1 MLALIR
7 VLSLVTYRIAQISIL
22 GTLAVVTGEVVA
34 RYIFN
39 SPTQS
44 SLEITEYFLVAMG
57 FLPLAMIYRRGGHV
71 SVELLIDL
79 MPVHFK
85 KACNKASALIT
96 ATFSFLVF
104 WFGMGMT
111 MHAFESQ
118 TASSSLMAF
127 PMWIAYLPIPLGF
140 LALGCQSALDLLASD
155 LASEG
160 EQ

>member
-71 SVELLIDL
+71 SVDLLIDL
-79 MPVHFK
+79 MPSHLK
-85 KACNKASALIT
+85 RACNKASAVIT
-96 ATFSFLVF
+96 AAFSFFGVLV
-104 WFGMGMT
+104 WYGYD
-111 MHAFESQ
+111 HA
-118 TASSSLMAF
+118 
-127 PMWIAYLPIPLGF
+127 
-140 LALGCQSALDLLASD
+140 CV
-155 LASEG
+155 
-160 EQ
+160 

>member
-1 MLALIR
+1 MMFLIR
-7 VLSLVTYRIAQISIL
+7 ALSLVTYRVAQVSIV

-57 FLPLAMIYRRGGHV
+57 FLPLAMIYQRGGHV
-71 SVELLIDL
+71 SVDLVVNLLPERVKRHCL
-79 MPVHFK
+79 T
-85 KACNKASALIT
+85 ASAVIT
-96 ATFSFLVF
+96 AIFSFLVF

-111 MHAFESQ
+111 LHAFESQ

-140 LALGCQSALDLLASD
+140 LALGLPGDVDDC
-155 LASEG
+155 
-160 EQ
+160 